1 MRLPIPI
8 SGEGFGPLPYSPPP
22 PTRSFGLVRIVV
34 IVWLLGGVTFFAW
47 KWIPA
52 TPATAPS
59 NSPKSPIAAISNEDL
74 IRHMEA
80 VDRMLAESTAMIR
93 RMESQIDRTILS
105 LERSDQ
111 LVEVQQLKKSMAAAA
126 GARKEVEMSRQEFA
140 LVMNSIRK
148 DNETK

>member
-1 MRLPIPI
+1 MRAPVLIP
-8 SGEGFGPLPYSPPP
+8 GEGFGPSPYSPPP
-22 PTRSFGLVRIVV
+22 PTRSFGLVRVV
-34 IVWLLGGVTFFAW
+34 VSVWLLGGVAFFAW

-52 TPATAPS
+52 RPAVPAAVSTKSS
-59 NSPKSPIAAISNEDL
+59 NVAISDEDL

-80 VDRMLAESTAMIR
+80 VDRMLAESTARIR

-111 LVEVQQLKKSMAAAA
+111 LVEVQQLKKSVAAAA

-140 LVMNSIRK
+140 LVLNSFRK
-148 DNETK
+148 ENETK